1 MTLPLR
7 NDILN
12 PPPSTISLYLMNG
25 GAGGG
30 GIGRHMEWPNICRQ
44 FSLLYKGIVAL
55 IKLNFILK

>member
-1 MTLPLR
+1 M
-7 NDILN
+7 
-12 PPPSTISLYLMNG
+12 G
-25 GAGGG
+25 GGGGGG

>member
-1 MTLPLR
+1 MMLPLR

-25 GAGGG
+25 GGGG

>member
-1 MTLPLR
+1 MTFWTPLR
-7 NDILN
+7 VLFLCT
-12 PPPSTISLYLMNG
+12 SWMG
-25 GAGGG
+25 GGGGG

>member
-1 MTLPLR
+1 MKLPLR

-25 GAGGG
+25 EG
-30 GIGRHMEWPNICRQ
+30 GIGRHMDWPNICRQ
-44 FSLLYKGIVAL
+44 FPLFYKGDVAL

>member
-1 MTLPLR
+1 MTFWT
-7 NDILN
+7 
-12 PPPSTISLYLMNG
+12 PSVYYFSVPHEWG
-25 GAGGG
+25 GGGRG